1 MGPRL
6 GRCPLS
12 STGASLL
19 PHYPIY
25 GTEDPRGLTASLNTG
40 YNNFNLAYHR
50 CNQPPNAGNYY
61 CCVGAT
67 DYEDPYYGKVSRKFE
82 RKKEAITV
90 SRLAPESVMQ
100 ARGVVASIP
109 MPGHGC
115 APDEALQRDVEQLE
129 ALISEADAVFSVLD
143 SRESRWLPTLLC
155 SKLNKLHI
163 TTALGFASFLV
174 IFVLPS

>member
-82 RKKEAITV
+82 RKKEGITA
-90 SRLAPESVMQ
+90 RPESV
-100 ARGVVASIP
+100 I
-109 MPGHGC
+109 
-115 APDEALQRDVEQLE
+115 E
-129 ALISEADAVFSVLD
+129 VLD
-143 SRESRWLPTLLC
+143 RVGGNR
-155 SKLNKLHI
+155 
-163 TTALGFASFLV
+163 LV
-174 IFVLPS
+174 PKGDLIL